1 MKDLSDIR
9 NSTEARITANMWNLN
24 LFAKEKDPASL
35 IASVDLHYVSADL
48 EKVVNSPFCVEID
61 ALSKKMEFGL

>member
-1 MKDLSDIR
+1 VKDLSDIR

-35 IASVDLHYVSADL
+35 IASVD
-48 EKVVNSPFCVEID
+48 
-61 ALSKKMEFGL
+61 